1 MAEHPCQGCPT
12 RATHG
17 AIACPVAATVLN
29 KGRCRRV
36 RAMAPQAATVNLA
49 RGWIARWYDAQ
60 DNGGQAVTHFLR
72 WQSGHHGRLVTIL
85 GGLSAEDQVKTLASP
100 LVARARRSAKGDGGS
115 EVDPHLDAIVDNVVR
130 LWERGDGATAR
141 VGPRDARAGAERGTS
156 TPRGSARKA
165 ERRIT
170 GLAVRQAAPRSPKT
184 ASDEN
189 RHGRSES
196 GTKTG

>member
-12 RATHG
+12 TAAHG

-49 RGWIARWYDAQ
+49 RGWMARWYDAQ
-60 DNGGQAVTHFLR
+60 DNGDQAVACFLR
-72 WQSGHHGRLVTIL
+72 WQSGHLGRLVTVL
-85 GGLSAEDQVKTLASP
+85 TGLPAEDQIKSLASP
-100 LVARARRSAKGDGGS
+100 LVVRVRRSANGDDGT

-141 VGPRDARAGAERGTS
+141 DGSRDAPAKAERGTS
-156 TPRGSARKA
+156 TPRGTARKA
-165 ERRIT
+165 ARRIT
-170 GLAVRQAAPRSPKT
+170 GLAVRRATPRSIET
-184 ASDEN
+184 ASDVK